1 MTNFNMTNYDN
12 NDVNAML
19 AAAADDDIITMS
31 SDQLLSVINSPV
43 SSDKTENDVNT
54 INTISQEEISM
65 TNSNVSAIVNFGTVA
80 SNAVTFN
87 GQGVSLAE
95 VFASVIYKQITPVFF
110 SADSDEQ
117 KAKEEARVNNLNAK
131 SSADRAAFIAKF
143 EGRLGSLIPTTL
155 VYDAKETFA
164 KATLSVKANLQA
176 LFTMKATSEV
186 KEAVVSGRPEVLE
199 ASVINVSNANPSL
212 VLFSTIAAATVK
224 LTGVERAEL
233 LAVLFN
239 TVNNGATVTLNGI
252 SINLESATVNT
263 GARVLTANKASCF
276 GTIIVG
282 ADTEEFIVLDGA
294 HSVFMF
300 ALQAFGGSEKQAQTA
315 VNLAIKLFTPEH
327 NYGHK
332 PDTDDISFFV
342 RANLVY
348 SNAVAGSNSTFPSFS
363 VKGGKQHPDFLSY
376 VLGRGVIAA
385 SDKTNIKF
393 VTIGDGAEATGLG
406 WNRELNVMM
415 TVNDVNKPSK
425 LINRGA
431 ANNYDCADLPN
442 RVASNFG
449 FKLSSGN
456 VAHTKGRMMK
466 VAYTNSVLLTAGS
479 GTGTINPNTFFE
491 YSVDKNLKFPFHF
504 SLLGSDFVNNVVAQ
518 DSFIAALFSQ
528 LEAKKGSIFAPG
540 EEIVSVNGIKLIANT
555 EVCSSVEFIEASVKR
570 NVLDNNE
577 VDIVAHVRLCGK
589 SQFVKTRRFATK
601 FTTTPYNVQGLSQEW
616 EIILNNECTKG
627 QGALLEMFANQT
639 GVRYVNNN
647 TGEFSTPAGD
657 VINLLNEDNAF
668 QSWKETSTQKEVIT
682 ITIAK
687 SVYNNIKEFA
697 ASELVVIGEDDTTVT
712 VQETVSVIFGSLVF
726 DVEISTP
733 LESVSTS
740 SMTLESASAVYLQ
753 SKKIGEAFF
762 NEVNNKTEVFN
773 TLAKRFA
780 NDSNNMEEVQL
791 DNDEN
796 YYSFLDLV
804 SDIDTKSISQKELF
818 TVLGKLFPNG
828 VRFTVG
834 ISTLELS
841 FLVARTFG
849 QFNPLNGSAA
859 RENAQIVN
867 FLLDVID
874 NGAQNS
880 LGLIVNAARAF
891 TKILDIAVNS
901 KNVLKKPTRSGRL
914 VYGKVRTGLH
924 PLLNTVDGIP
934 TVVIN
939 ANCPIV
945 KLLGV
950 KDGSFVG
957 FARTPMPFL
966 GAGRVVLTTDASICD
981 IAHVLLD
988 PYIFHSLCEGDSD
1001 GDGIALLNLASG
1013 KTKVSLDEAK
1023 EINDSLMGIAGYRH
1037 LYGANVPFADF
1048 MSVKDKYGKKN
1059 PAAKVAMLATSI
1071 KNPDSANEENIS
1083 LTPAVLGDFASRV
1096 ANHYKANVGVGYGI
1110 CSKLIF
1116 QAADVAAK
1124 GDSAELT
1131 TLTEACLVAW
1141 RLLYEGLG
1149 LSGYSREAYNAFDII
1164 NKASVDTKALQVALI
1179 GNQIEA
1185 VFADPSVW
1193 TTRDLCVSGAQILSQ
1208 AVPFNQLNLDVKV
1221 FELLI
1226 SARTVTRAVAKL
1238 EGFGK
1243 EPSTWWAQVIPSTIK
1258 YGTLRRISQGDD
1270 RVSELFNVE
1279 EEAEMIFSGDFV
1291 AKPLTRHFQETIVV
1305 KEAFANQLLGNVAAN
1320 VSAFHT
1326 TISNA
1331 KAAMKYSN

>member
-1 MTNFNMTNYDN
+1 VLYKLFIQLTLQTKDKTMTNFNMADYDN
-12 NDVNAML
+12 NADVNAML
-19 AAAADDDIITMS
+19 AAAEEDDFINMPCNQFMS
-31 SDQLLSVINSPV
+31 VDNSPV
-43 SSDKTENDVNT
+43 SSDKTENNT
-54 INTISQEEISM
+54 INTISKEEISM

-110 SADSDEQ
+110 SADSAEQ
-117 KAKEEARVNNLNAK
+117 KAKEEARVNNINAK
-131 SSADRAAFIAKF
+131 SSANRAAFIAKF
-143 EGRLGSLIPTTL
+143 EGRLGSLMSTTL
-155 VYDAKETFA
+155 VFNAKETFA
-164 KATLSVKANLQA
+164 KVTLSAKANLEA
-176 LFTMKATSEV
+176 LFTLKAVSEV
-186 KEAVVSGRPEVLE
+186 KEAVVSGRTEVVG
-199 ASVINVSNANPSL
+199 APVINVTNANAAL

-224 LTGVERAEL
+224 LTAVERAEL

-252 SINLESATVNT
+252 SINLELATVNT
-263 GARVLTANKASCF
+263 GTRVLEANKASCF
-276 GTIIVG
+276 GAILVG
-282 ADTEEFIVLDGA
+282 TEDNKVEEFIVLDGA

-348 SNAVAGSNSTFPSFS
+348 SNTVKVSNTAFPSFS
-363 VKGGKQHPDFLSY
+363 VQGGKQHPDFLSY

-393 VTIGDGAEATGLG
+393 ITIGDGAEATGLG

-449 FKLSSGN
+449 FQLSSGN

-504 SLLGSDFVNNVVAQ
+504 SLLGNEFVNNVVAQ
-518 DSFIAALFSQ
+518 DNFIAALFSE
-528 LEAKKGSIFAPG
+528 LETKKGSIFAPG

-555 EVCSSVEFIEASVKR
+555 EVCSNVEFISASVKR

-577 VDIVAHVRLCGK
+577 VDIVAHVRLRGK

-601 FTTTPYNVQGLSQEW
+601 FTTTPYNVLGLSQEW

-627 QGALLEMFANQT
+627 QGALLEMFANET

-687 SVYNNIKEFA
+687 SVFNNIQEFA

-753 SKKIGEAFF
+753 SKKIGETFF
-762 NEVNNKTEVFN
+762 NEVNKKTEVFN

-780 NDSNNMEEVQL
+780 NASNNMEEVCL
-791 DNDEN
+791 DDNES
-796 YYSFLDLV
+796 YYSFLDRV
-804 SDIDTKSISQKELF
+804 IDIDTKSMSQKELF
-818 TVLGKLFPNG
+818 TALSKEFPNG

-841 FLVARTFG
+841 FSVARTFG

-874 NGAQNS
+874 NGAENS
-880 LGLIVNAARAF
+880 LVLIVNAARAF

-945 KLLGV
+945 NLLGV

-988 PYIFHSLCEGDSD
+988 PYIFHSLCEG
-1001 GDGIALLNLASG
+1001 
-1013 KTKVSLDEAK
+1013 KSL
-1023 EINDSLMGIAGYRH
+1023 
-1037 LYGANVPFADF
+1037 
-1048 MSVKDKYGKKN
+1048 
-1059 PAAKVAMLATSI
+1059 
-1071 KNPDSANEENIS
+1071 
-1083 LTPAVLGDFASRV
+1083 
-1096 ANHYKANVGVGYGI
+1096 
-1110 CSKLIF
+1110 
-1116 QAADVAAK
+1116 
-1124 GDSAELT
+1124 
-1131 TLTEACLVAW
+1131 
-1141 RLLYEGLG
+1141 
-1149 LSGYSREAYNAFDII
+1149 
-1164 NKASVDTKALQVALI
+1164 
-1179 GNQIEA
+1179 
-1185 VFADPSVW
+1185 
-1193 TTRDLCVSGAQILSQ
+1193 
-1208 AVPFNQLNLDVKV
+1208 
-1221 FELLI
+1221 
-1226 SARTVTRAVAKL
+1226 
-1238 EGFGK
+1238 
-1243 EPSTWWAQVIPSTIK
+1243 
-1258 YGTLRRISQGDD
+1258 
-1270 RVSELFNVE
+1270 
-1279 EEAEMIFSGDFV
+1279 
-1291 AKPLTRHFQETIVV
+1291 PL
-1305 KEAFANQLLGNVAAN
+1305 
-1320 VSAFHT
+1320 
-1326 TISNA
+1326 
-1331 KAAMKYSN
+1331 

>member
-1 MTNFNMTNYDN
+1 MTTLNNSGNAFSDDYADINMMLDQAAEDDFNM
-12 NDVNAML
+12 
-19 AAAADDDIITMS
+19 S
-31 SDQLLSVINSPV
+31 EINSPV
-43 SSDKTENDVNT
+43 SSYKTEAAVHTINTINT
-54 INTISQEEISM
+54 INTISLGGKSM
-65 TNSNVSAIVNFGTVA
+65 TNSNVSAIVNFGTIANSTV
-80 SNAVTFN
+80 NFN
-87 GQGVSLAE
+87 GEGVSLAE
-95 VFASVIYKQITPVFF
+95 VFASIIYKEVTPVHFAAD
-110 SADSDEQ
+110 SADQ
-117 KAKEEARVNNLNAK
+117 IAKEVTRVNNLNTKSASERALFVAKFNARLGFIVPAILVYEAGSAFSKSSNNAK
-131 SSADRAAFIAKF
+131 SNVAA
-143 EGRLGSLIPTTL
+143 LYTL
-155 VYDAKETFA
+155 KRVDAQGKV
-164 KATLSVKANLQA
+164 S
-176 LFTMKATSEV
+176 
-186 KEAVVSGRPEVLE
+186 VSGRTEVEGALSFDV
-199 ASVINVSNANPSL
+199 SVNAA
-212 VLFSTIAAATVK
+212 VILFSVVAAATVN
-224 LTGVERAEL
+224 LTAVERAEL
-233 LAVLFN
+233 VAKLFN
-239 TVNNGATVTLNGI
+239 TVNNGPSVSVNGI

-263 GARVLTANKASCF
+263 GARTLAANKASCF
-276 GTIIVG
+276 GTIG
-282 ADTEEFIVLDGA
+282 KEFIVLDGA
-294 HSVFMF
+294 HSIFMF
-300 ALQAFGGSEKQAQTA
+300 ALQALGGSEKQAQTA
-315 VNLAIKLFTPEH
+315 VNLAVKLFAPEH

-332 PDTDDISFFV
+332 PDADDISFFV
-342 RANLVY
+342 RDNLVY
-348 SNAVAGSNSTFPSFS
+348 SNSVSHSNAIFPSFTI
-363 VKGGKQHPDFLSY
+363 KGGKQNPEFLSY
-376 VLGRGVIAA
+376 VLGRGVIAT

-393 VTIGDGAEATGLG
+393 VTIGEGAEATGLG

-415 TVNDVNKPSK
+415 TVNDVNKVSK

-449 FKLSSGN
+449 FQLSNGE

-491 YSVDKNLKFPFHF
+491 YSVDKNLKFPFQF
-504 SLLGSDFVNNVVAQ
+504 SLLGADFVNNEVKQ
-518 DSFIAALFSQ
+518 DAFIAALFNA
-528 LEAKKGSIFAPG
+528 LEAKKGGLFAPG
-540 EEIVSVNGIKLIANT
+540 EEIMAINGIQLIANT
-555 EVCSSVEFIEASVKR
+555 EVCSTVEFISASVKR

-577 VDIVAHVRLCGK
+577 LDIVAHVRLRGK

-601 FTTTPYNVQGLSQEW
+601 FTTTPYQVQGLSQEW

-647 TGEFSTPAGD
+647 TGEFKTPDGD

-668 QSWKETSTQKEVIT
+668 QTWKETSTQKEVIT
-682 ITIAK
+682 VTVAK
-687 SVYNNIKEFA
+687 SVFNNIKEFA
-697 ASELVVIGEDDTTVT
+697 ASELVVISEDATTVT

-753 SKKIGEAFF
+753 SKKIGEALL
-762 NEVNNKTEVFN
+762 NQVTAQTKVFD

-780 NDSNNMEEVQL
+780 NSSTLMEEVCL
-791 DNDEN
+791 DDDAS
-796 YYSFLDLV
+796 YYSFMDRV
-804 SDIDTKSISQKELF
+804 SAIDTKSITQAELF
-818 TVLGKLFPNG
+818 TSLDRAFPNG
-828 VRFTVG
+828 VRFIAGV
-834 ISTLELS
+834 SNLELS
-841 FLVARTFG
+841 FAVARRFG

-859 RENAQIVN
+859 RENAQICN
-867 FLLDVID
+867 FLVDVMD
-874 NGAQNS
+874 NDALNS
-880 LGLIVNAARAF
+880 KMLIVNAARAF
-891 TKILDIAVNS
+891 NKIVNIAVNS

-934 TVVIN
+934 SVVLN
-939 ANCPIV
+939 ANCPMV
-945 KLLGV
+945 KLLNV
-950 KDGSFVG
+950 QEGSFVG

-966 GAGRVVLTTDASICD
+966 GAGRLVLTTDAAVCD
-981 IAHVLLD
+981 VAHVLLD
-988 PYIFHSLCEGDSD
+988 PLVWASLNEGDCD
-1001 GDGIALLNLASG
+1001 GDGIALINLSLGA
-1013 KTKVSLDEAK
+1013 TKISVVEAK

-1048 MSVKDKYGKKN
+1048 MSVKDKYGKKD
-1059 PAAKVAMLATSI
+1059 PAAKVAMLAASI
-1071 KNPDSANEENIS
+1071 KNPDSANGEDIS

-1124 GDSAELT
+1124 GDSAELAT
-1131 TLTEACLVAW
+1131 VTEACLVAW

-1164 NKASVDTKALQVALI
+1164 NKASVDTKALQVARI
-1179 GNQIEA
+1179 GDSIET
-1185 VFADPSVW
+1185 VFEDSTVW
-1193 TTRDLCVSGAQILSQ
+1193 TTRDLCVNAAEILSQ
-1208 AVPFNQLNLDVKV
+1208 AAPFNQLNLDIKV

-1226 SARTVTRAVAKL
+1226 SARTVTRTVAKL

-1243 EPSTWWAQVIPSTIK
+1243 APSTWWTQVIPSTIK

-1270 RVSELFNVE
+1270 RVAELYDVV
-1279 EEAEMIFSGDFV
+1279 EEAEMLSEGDFV
-1291 AKPLTRHFQETIVV
+1291 AKPLTRFFQETVV
-1305 KEAFANQLLGNVAAN
+1305 VEEVFANQLLGNVAAN

-1326 TISNA
+1326 TISTA